1 MKINLQTALAG
12 RLETPCPQDQIKET
26 TRAFV
31 DYNDEMLESAG
42 ASRLTR
48 EQRDVLLGFLDAEAE
63 DEPRLIE
70 ALQSI
75 RKSWKWASRETTA
88 K

>member
-1 MKINLQTALAG
+1 M
-12 RLETPCPQDQIKET
+12 
-26 TRAFV
+26 
-31 DYNDEMLESAG
+31 DYYDEMLESTG

-70 ALQSI
+70 AIQSI
-75 RKSWKWASRETTA
+75 RKS
-88 K
+88 